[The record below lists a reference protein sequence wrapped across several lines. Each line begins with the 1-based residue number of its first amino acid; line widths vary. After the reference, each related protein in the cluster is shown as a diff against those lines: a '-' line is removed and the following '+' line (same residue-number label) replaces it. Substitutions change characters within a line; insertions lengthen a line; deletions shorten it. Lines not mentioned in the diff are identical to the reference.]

1 MKRQIVRFT
10 LYAIITYLTCSTP
23 NPLAAD
29 LNAGEPRTVRM
40 IYFLPNDRPYRADV
54 VQRMKD
60 EILNIQTF
68 YAEQMQAH
76 GYGFTTFRVETD
88 SEGEPMVHR
97 VDGLHPDSYYL
108 DDALSYALGQISQT
122 FNSETNIYLIVIDN
136 SMHRIN
142 IGGRCPRGVGSR
154 RSKHGGFASV
164 SGRFRRDIVAH
175 ELGHAFG
182 LLHDF
187 NDGSYLMSY
196 GPGVNRLS
204 ACHAKF
210 LAVHPYFNPDIP
222 IEWGRPP
229 SIEPISSAQYSAEAK
244 SLPIQIRVSDT
255 DGLHQVILHLDQPN
269 RWTVKACHELDGET
283 DAIVQ
288 FDYDGVIPAIHEPSY
303 SMTTSLADPAVHP
316 IYVEAIDVHG
326 NSGWTDLTLF
336 SEALQPLSKI
346 SGDNQHGL
354 PNTLLPV
361 PFVVEVRDLND
372 GMPRRWIPVTF
383 TVTAGDGTIN
393 ITHAISNRS
402 GRAGTTLTLGPNLG
416 TNTVEVS
423 AEGIEGTL
431 TFNAVAGPAVDIPD
445 PNLRAAVE
453 IEIRKAAGEP
463 ITPAEMLT
471 FTCLQALGADIRN
484 LTGLEGAAELTG
496 VILRNNS
503 ISDITPMA
511 GWINLRRLDLEGNNI
526 SDISPLAGLT
536 ELADLLLQDNNISD
550 ISPVAGLYI
559 LIELNLSSN
568 NISDVSPV
576 AGLTD
581 LGWLDLERNNISD
594 ISPLAG
600 LTNLTGLN
608 LAHNSI
614 SDISPLVANTGLANG
629 DTVDVRA
636 NPLNYLSLHTHI
648 PTLQSRGVTVEF
660 DDQVPPVT
668 ADLNSDGSVNILD
681 LVTVAAQFGNTGAN
695 LSADLNNDGS
705 INILD
710 LVLVAGMFGEG
721 SGAPS
726 VQPQV
731 PEPLTAAEVQN
742 WLSDARSLD
751 VRNATMKRG
760 IIMLEQLLAALTP
773 RETKLLANYPN
784 PFNPETW
791 IPYRLAEDAFVTLTI
806 YDESGRVIR
815 TLNVGHQIG
824 AIYEAQS
831 KAIYWDGKNE
841 LGEPVASGVYFYSLS
856 AGDYSATRKMVILK

>member
-1 MKRQIVRFT
+1 MEDMRRF
-10 LYAIITYLTCSTP
+10 L
-23 NPLAAD
+23 
-29 LNAGEPRTVRM
+29 
-40 IYFLPNDRPYRADV
+40 
-54 VQRMKD
+54 D
-60 EILNIQTF
+60 E
-68 YAEQMQAH
+68 
-76 GYGFTTFRVETD
+76 
-88 SEGEPMVHR
+88 
-97 VDGLHPDSYYL
+97 
-108 DDALSYALGQISQT
+108 
-122 FNSETNIYLIVIDN
+122 
-136 SMHRIN
+136 
-142 IGGRCPRGVGSR
+142 
-154 RSKHGGFASV
+154 
-164 SGRFRRDIVAH
+164 FRRDIVAH

-187 NDGSYLMSY
+187 NDGSYIMSY

-210 LAVHPYFNPDIP
+210 LSVHPYFNPDVP
-222 IEWGRPP
+222 IEWGQAP
-229 SIEPISSAQYSAEAK
+229 SIEPISSHRYSVGAK
-244 SLPIQIRVSDT
+244 SIPIQLKVSDS

-269 RWTVKACHELDGET
+269 RWTVKACRELDGET

-316 IYVEAIDVHG
+316 IYIEAIDIYG

-361 PFVVEVRDLND
+361 PFVVEVRNLND
-372 GMPRRWIPVTF
+372 GSPRRRVTVTF
-383 TVTAGDGTIN
+383 TVTAGDGTLN
-393 ITHAISNRS
+393 ITRTTTNRS
-402 GRAGTTLTLGPNLG
+402 GRAGTTLTLGPNLE

-423 AEGIEGTL
+423 ADGIEGTL

-453 IEIRKAAGEP
+453 MEIRKAEGEP

-471 FTCLQALGADIRN
+471 FTCLQVLGADIRN
-484 LTGLEGAAELTG
+484 LTGLEGATELTG
-496 VILRNNS
+496 VILRYNS
-503 ISDITPMA
+503 ISDISPMA
-511 GWINLRRLDLEGNNI
+511 GWTNLRRLDLEGNNI

-568 NISDVSPV
+568 NISDISPV

-581 LGWLDLERNNISD
+581 LGWLDLERNNISE
-594 ISPLAG
+594 ISPLAS

-608 LAHNSI
+608 LADNSI

-636 NPLNYLSLHTHI
+636 NPLSYLSLHTHI

-668 ADLNSDGSVNILD
+668 ADINSDGSVNILD
-681 LVTVAAQFGNTGAN
+681 LVSVAAQFGNTGTN
-695 LSADLNNDGS
+695 LPADLNSDGRV
-705 INILD
+705 NILD
-710 LVLVAGMFGEG
+710 LVLVAGRFGETLA
-721 SGAPS
+721 APS
-726 VQPQV
+726 AQPQV
-731 PEPLTAAEVQN
+731 PETLTAAEVQN
-742 WLSDARSLD
+742 WLSEARFLEVKDPSL
-751 VRNATMKRG
+751 NRG
-760 IIMLEQLLAALTP
+760 IMMLEQLLAALTP
-773 RETKLLANYPN
+773 RETELLANYPN

-806 YDESGRVIR
+806 YDGNGRVVR
-815 TLNVGHQIG
+815 TLNVGHKI
-824 AIYEAQS
+824 AAVYENRSQ
-831 KAIYWDGKNE
+831 AIYWDGRNN
-841 LGEPVASGVYFYSLS
+841 LGEQVASGVYFYTLS
-856 AGDYSATRKMVILK
+856 AGDFSATRKMLILK